1 MTNLSKRDIQ
11 NRIERLSDDENA
23 DLTVTINHSHV
34 DEDGDVVD
42 EETEVIQI
50 GGTPPSED
58 DERD

>member
-1 MTNLSKRDIQ
+1 MTKPSKRDIQ
-11 NRIERLSDDENA
+11 NRIESPRDDENA
-23 DLTVTINHSHV
+23 DLTLTINHSHV

-50 GGTPPSED
+50 GGTPPWED